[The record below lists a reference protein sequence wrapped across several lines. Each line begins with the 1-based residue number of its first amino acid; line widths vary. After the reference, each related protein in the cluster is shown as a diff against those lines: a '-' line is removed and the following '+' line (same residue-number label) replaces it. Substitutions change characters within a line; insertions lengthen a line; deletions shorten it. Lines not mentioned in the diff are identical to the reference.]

1 MTNKSS
7 SSGESCVVRTK
18 QFLNQGEHSLKKE
31 QMNEKDAGA
40 LQLVMPA
47 VPFPCTCSQDS
58 NAAVVFRS
66 KLSLEDADLSQV
78 GLKGETQTVCG
89 FSINVTV
96 TTRLAT
102 KMVAI
107 LRKIDRKNSHFTA
120 LCCVSVMT
128 TFPSAAC
135 LS

>member
-18 QFLNQGEHSLKKE
+18 RFSNQGEHSLKKE

-47 VPFPCTCSQDS
+47 VPFPCMCSQDS

-66 KLSLEDADLSQV
+66 KLSLEDANLSQV

-89 FSINVTV
+89 FS
-96 TTRLAT
+96 TR
-102 KMVAI
+102 
-107 LRKIDRKNSHFTA
+107 D
-120 LCCVSVMT
+120 
-128 TFPSAAC
+128 
-135 LS
+135 